1 MVSQGPQHLL
11 RVPTPTQRSLTF
23 CEASPNGLKHWLDQL
38 PRAKLGEV
46 ARLLYQGLMEINQ
59 LIQPNDMRL
68 RLLELL
74 RPEVYRTCTLLERH
88 VLDQPIVLD
97 ERSRKVANLC
107 QALQNH
113 LAAGYKLVVT
123 EELAASS
130 RDRNTLLPL
139 ALQRALRS
147 LQGPLIRAALLYTP
161 ASDHLWLELHQLFLL
176 AQRLNLHTQRIRDD
190 LVQRPDGQS
199 PQEAY
204 CAALLFGTAR
214 CNQIRQRQIIQLVE
228 YLDRWASLVQL
239 KPADQADV
247 LFVVA
252 PQIDAPAR
260 YRTLLKEA
268 NLKGLLGLSTHSLVG
283 QISDY
288 LALPPEERSRARLPA
303 QPDISTDLLQHVRA
317 AWGQESDRAFQR
329 TSGQGRLEVCIGMSA
344 LHFHLS
350 GRLPFAQTL
359 NLPAPP
365 AAKPDFAPAQKADV
379 WSLAFDAEYNTSEPG
394 DTLEEIR
401 YETPGTVQSQEPE
414 LDKTYPL
421 FSLPIVNHSPGGY
434 CVSWPNE
441 VPDQLQAGEV
451 VGLRGTNEHSWGI
464 AVIRWI
470 RQVRGGGTQMGL
482 ELLAPTARPCGLQLL
497 RKAEQNSQYLR
508 GLLLPEIKA
517 IDQAPTLIAPRL
529 PFQEGSK
536 VQINQNGM
544 EQQGML
550 THRQSATVSFSIFEY
565 RLLESASP
573 PPPKPGKEGAGS
585 PSAHEDDF
593 DSLWKSL

>member
-1 MVSQGPQHLL
+1 MDSKGPQQLL

-23 CEASPNGLKHWLDQL
+23 CEASPAGLKRWLDQL

-46 ARLLYQGLMEINQ
+46 ARLLYQGMLEINQ
-59 LIQPNDMRL
+59 LIQSNDQRL
-68 RLLELL
+68 RMLELL
-74 RPEVYRTCTLLERH
+74 RPEVNRTCVMLERH

-113 LAAGYKLVVT
+113 MAAGYKLVVVD
-123 EELAASS
+123 ELNTPS
-130 RDRNTLLPL
+130 RDRASLLPL
-139 ALQRALRS
+139 ALQRAMKGLY
-147 LQGPLIRAALLYTP
+147 GPLIRAAQLYTP
-161 ASDHLWLELHQLFLL
+161 AADHLWLELHQLFQIAL
-176 AQRLNLHTQRIRDD
+176 RLNLQGQRVRDD
-190 LVQRPDGQS
+190 LLTRPDGQS
-199 PQEAY
+199 LQEAY
-204 CAALLFGTAR
+204 AVPLLFGAAR
-214 CNQIRQRQIIQLVE
+214 CNQMRQRQIAQLVE
-228 YLDRWASLVQL
+228 YLDQWANLVQI
-239 KPADQADV
+239 KPADQPGV

-252 PQIDAPAR
+252 PQIDAPPR

-268 NLKGLLGLSTHSLVG
+268 SLSGLLGLSTQVLVS

-288 LALPPEERSRARLPA
+288 LALPPEERSRARLPV
-303 QPDISTDLLQHVRA
+303 QPDISTDLLQHLRA

-329 TSGQGRLEVCIGMSA
+329 TPGQGRLEICIGMSA
-344 LHFHLS
+344 LHYHLS
-350 GRLPFAQTL
+350 GRVAFAQTL
-359 NLPAPP
+359 NLPEPP
-365 AAKPDFAPAQKADV
+365 KSKPDFAPAEKTTDV
-379 WSLAFDAEYNTSEPG
+379 WSLAFDAEHNTSL
-394 DTLEEIR
+394 DAHEEIH
-401 YETPGTVQSQEPE
+401 YDTPVDVKSEQIE

-434 CVSWPNE
+434 CVSWPGE

-451 VGLRGTNEHSWGI
+451 LGLRGLNENSWGI

-470 RQVRGGGTQMGL
+470 RQVPGSGTQMGV

-497 RKAEQNSQYLR
+497 RKTEQHSQYLR

-517 IDQAPTLIAPRL
+517 IDQSPSLVAPRL

-536 VQINQNGM
+536 IQINQKGV

-550 THRQSATVSFSIFEY
+550 TRRQNATVSFSVFEY
-565 RLLESASP
+565 RLLEQARP
-573 PPPKPGKEGAGS
+573 TPETPRPGSQG
-585 PSAHEDDF
+585 PSSNTEDDF